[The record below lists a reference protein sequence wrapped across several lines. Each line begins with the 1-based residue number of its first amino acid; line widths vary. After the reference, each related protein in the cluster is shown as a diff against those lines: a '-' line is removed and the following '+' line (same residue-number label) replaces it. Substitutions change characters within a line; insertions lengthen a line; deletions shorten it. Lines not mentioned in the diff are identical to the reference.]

1 MTSYSY
7 DSRGRPRRVDLTA
20 EYDDAEWR
28 NPAQL
33 DQEGTLD
40 NGDMTKQERKRF
52 NKYVQS
58 GLSIE
63 EASAQIMMERA
74 YQQRSQPTPSVDT
87 GEHTAS
93 TITEPVQSSPLD
105 CFGADGVC
113 GGDATSTQTQ
123 NYVSLGD
130 ANFDPNVHLDGGA
143 RAMIITGASS
153 YGGSY
158 DDEDFDRALADV
170 ETDCY

>member
-7 DSRGRPRRVDLTA
+7 DSRGRPLRVDLTA
-20 EYDDAEWR
+20 EYDDAAQR

-33 DQEGTLD
+33 HEEGTLD
-40 NGDMTKQERKRF
+40 SGDMTQKEKKRF
-52 NKYVQS
+52 SKYIKS

-63 EASAQIMMERA
+63 EASAQIMSERS
-74 YQQRSQPTPSVDT
+74 YEQRLKPPSEAGT
-87 GEHTAS
+87 S
-93 TITEPVQSSPLD
+93 SNNNEPVQSSPLD

-113 GGDATSTQTQ
+113 GGDATSTEETQ
-123 NYVSLGD
+123 NYMSLGD
-130 ANFDPNVHLDGGA
+130 ANFDPNVHLEGGA

-158 DDEDFDRALADV
+158 DDEDFDRALEDA
-170 ETDCY
+170 ETEYY